1 MPEAKPTRDQT
12 SREADI
18 ASLKEKIR
26 ELRHEEAVK
35 RSAAEAFVE
44 ECKGAGLDPI
54 TGTSDA
60 DRDAFNRID
69 RAYKDADTL
78 AEQAKDF
85 ENRLSRLL
93 QTSAIEAEGRAKGD
107 LDHPDVRRSLSMAAA
122 FMASQGYKQ
131 LRASGA
137 LDMHGASVKTPA
149 VTVAS
154 REQLMAALFGA
165 TNKAAW
171 LEDVDALVPDDQRL
185 FPPVPVPV
193 RQLRVRDLISVSTTE
208 TDTVEYVEETIRQ
221 DLAGETS
228 YGAAAP
234 ASTYEYERR
243 EVPVKRIPHHVKATK
258 GNLADAGQLRNLL
271 DSRLVYGVGKR
282 LDTQMI
288 NGDGIGDN
296 ITGIL
301 NTPNLQDV
309 DATGESVTDA
319 FHKGLTA
326 VRLSLEDEPDAFLV
340 HPTNYEQFV
349 LAKGS
354 DDHYKNLQGP
364 QLSAPPN
371 IWGKNTVVSTVMP
384 ANTALV
390 GNWAIGATLWLRS
403 GIQLAVTDSDSDD
416 FLKGIITILAE
427 MRAAFAAVQV
437 NAFAEII
444 ELESAT

>member
-154 REQLMAALFGA
+154 REQLMAALFGT

-171 LEDVDALVPDDQRL
+171 LDELNALVPEDQRL

-208 TDTVEYVEETIRQ
+208 TDTVEYV
-221 DLAGETS
+221 
-228 YGAAAP
+228 
-234 ASTYEYERR
+234 RR

-282 LDTQMI
+282 LDNQMI